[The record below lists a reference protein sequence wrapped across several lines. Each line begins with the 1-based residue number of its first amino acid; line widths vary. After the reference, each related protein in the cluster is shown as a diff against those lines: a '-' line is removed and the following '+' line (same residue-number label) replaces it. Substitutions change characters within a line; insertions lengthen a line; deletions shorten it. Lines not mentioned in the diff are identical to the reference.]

1 MKTFRLKFA
10 MVAIAMLITL
20 SAVSAKADQ
29 FDKKTLLTFD
39 QPVEVPGLVLDAG
52 TYAFSRVGDN
62 SNVVRITSPDGMHVY
77 ATILAIADYR
87 LDPADETILTFE
99 ERPSGNPK
107 AIKSWFYP
115 GDNTGSEFIYRSSS
129 DDNR

>member
-1 MKTFRLKFA
+1 MKTFRTTFA
-10 MVAIAMLITL
+10 MIAIAMLITF

-39 QPVEVPGLVLDAG
+39 HPVEVPGLVLSAG

-62 SNVVRITSPDGMHVY
+62 PNVVRISSPDGTHVY
-77 ATILAIADYR
+77 ATLLTVADYR
-87 LDPADETILTFE
+87 LDPAEETVITFE
-99 ERPSGNPK
+99 ERPNGNPQ

-115 GDNTGSEFIYRSSS
+115 GDNTGEEFIYR
-129 DDNR
+129 